1 MWGES
6 RGEYCLSHAILCT
19 MMISYRLLNISP
31 CWEKIMDIL
40 SPVPC
45 SLHRA
50 EHRESFDE
58 WWGTVAMVNG
68 VWGVLMDF
76 TLTFAL
82 LLSFWTHPPRSWVE
96 RRGGH
101 WKKSRFL
108 KMEYFKGS
116 LSFHPPTLYFPGQ
129 HDPCI
134 WSHWTL
140 NEYWDFKNVHSIYIF
155 L

>member
-1 MWGES
+1 MYQQEQGWI
-6 RGEYCLSHAILCT
+6 LSHTILCT
-19 MMISYRLLNISP
+19 MMISQRLLNISP

-40 SPVPC
+40 SPVTC

-58 WWGTVAMVNG
+58 WWGTLAMVNG

-82 LLSFWTHPPRSWVE
+82 LLSFWTHPSRSWVE

-101 WKKSRFL
+101 WKKNQDFEKWNILKVAWASILLHCTFL
-108 KMEYFKGS
+108 VSMI
-116 LSFHPPTLYFPGQ
+116 
-129 HDPCI
+129 HDI

-140 NEYWDFKNVHSIYIF
+140 NEYWDFKNVHSIHNF
-155 L
+155 V